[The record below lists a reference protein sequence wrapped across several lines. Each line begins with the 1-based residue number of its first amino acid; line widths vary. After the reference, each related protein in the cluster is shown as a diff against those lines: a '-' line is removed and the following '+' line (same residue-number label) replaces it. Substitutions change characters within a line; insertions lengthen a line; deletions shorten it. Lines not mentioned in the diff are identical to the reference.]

1 MKKLVMII
9 SMCAVAFAA
18 HAAST
23 FPDEINVRDVAM
35 KKVGQGTLSYLLVDP
50 YDAAFWS
57 ADGTANLNQPHAIEI
72 QYHMSFSSND
82 LAERSVEEMNR
93 IKDFPA
99 NLDTTWQ
106 QEMQRVFPNVKDGD
120 RIRAVAWPDKKVVFF
135 YNGKPTGE
143 VTEPEFTRAFTAIW
157 VGEKTSEPELR
168 AKLLG
173 AQ

>member
-1 MKKLVMII
+1 MRKII
-9 SMCAVAFAA
+9 VAVGLCAFAFAA
-18 HAAST
+18 HATVS

-57 ADGTANLNQPHAIEI
+57 ADGSANLNQPHAVEI
-72 QYHMSFSSND
+72 HYRMGFSSED

-99 NLDTTWQ
+99 DLDAKWQ
-106 QEMQRVFPNVKDGD
+106 QEMQRIFPDVKKGD
-120 RIRAVAWPDKKVVFF
+120 RIRAAAFPEKKVVFF
-135 YNGKPTGE
+135 HNGKPTGE
-143 VTEPEFTRAFTAIW
+143 VTDPEFSRAFTAIW
-157 VGEKTSEPELR
+157 VGANTSEPELR

-173 AQ
+173 Q